1 MPFPFYN
8 VGAPTQLTK
17 NSITNTATSLGL
29 RDFLLNRNL
38 SPRYPQLSTSLN
50 GSPRIGEPVLETS
63 INGNSNVIPI
73 GLPLEVEGLNNYNTA
88 ILPNKF
94 KNDDGISP
102 TLLNID
108 DIQTIQGVFG
118 SVDYPQGTQSY
129 PISATQDVSNFGLL
143 GKTEFAEFRKK
154 ITLYNQYLD
163 ASKQLDVSDYISLQ
177 PVEINRQIK
186 GYLDEYGALN
196 VGDSGSVE
204 AANIIGSILNG
215 QGLGFAKAGI
225 VTNFDIRSSLA
236 GRVLG
241 AVGAINDTKLGMIGA
256 QQLAL
261 SLANNAAFNTQQNI
275 LGALNVSDNML
286 SIAKGNGTTG
296 FRPNYKITIPS
307 STAGQVFDYTA
318 SILGFTV
325 PRSYLSDAGSI
336 FTSEYSSGNIE
347 RANAMIEN
355 TGKGQVVALITN
367 ANANLIGTG
376 EYDNP
381 DNTPF
386 RSGYA
391 PGYLNNKGEK
401 AINPNLYA
409 FYNSDK
415 ATIYNFIAQPSDPKN
430 VIPEISYQRDKMV
443 SDYGFKSPEE
453 TFTGPRG
460 NVGYNNRKISDVGFT
475 WTTGNGDAVNASTE
489 FDELIEGEDLHTKK
503 SLLFKTQKLF
513 NSVGMKSIVSVKG
526 EMGQTSSQI
535 QTANADGISK
545 GSAVLSG
552 SLYNANG
559 VVDKG
564 ANAENTFCRSWTTLN
579 RYDTVSK
586 MVRKSGL
593 NATVPYRFQ
602 TINSTLDDNG
612 FPKIAPY
619 TTDIQ
624 NDPAKGTKTNPKN
637 YMFSIENLAWQ
648 DDIADLPP
656 VEIGSGDLT
665 TGKRGRIMWF
675 PPYNIQFSETS
686 SVDWETN
693 KFIGRGEP
701 IYTYNN
707 TERSGNLSFSIIV
720 DHSSYM
726 NSFRGTNGPEDN
738 YVASFVAGCVEPSIA
753 FADKLTV
760 SNESSNGNNLNLFP
774 QKVEIEPEV
783 PPVNFSVYYPNDV
796 YDILTITDLGY
807 ENGLQN
813 DFNNGNAIVGTTK
826 IDYSNDGKG
835 TGFGIGLIRGQVTPQ
850 KDSDGG
856 PISPETFSTYYDG
869 YNYGLNG
876 SLKVD
881 PNGPV
886 YSGLS
891 DPAFLPALEN
901 YLETKGVYCTITIQS
916 YASPQGVKETND
928 ILAQKRTESIYNYL
942 NANLNI
948 SNKTNRLKVIKTSKA
963 LTGTGCKVDGNS
975 DEQQCKLDR
984 KSDVSFAFSP
994 ELAQQDTITP
1004 NGVNQAP
1011 QQNRRINTKI
1021 INKLYD
1027 ESNYFDKLADTD
1039 KFVFD
1044 SFREK
1049 IKYFHPSFHSMT
1061 PEGLNSRLTF
1071 LHQCTRQGPTLE
1083 TLGAKNLAFGR
1094 PPICILRIGDFYN
1107 TKVIIDNLTIDY
1119 EPIVWDLNPE
1129 GIGVQPMIA
1138 NVNLSIKFIG
1148 GSSLLGPINKL
1159 QNALS
1164 FNYYANTHVY
1174 DPRADYIAKKTERTG
1189 AAAGAAAGAGAG
1201 ADVNTDL
1208 VDWEIVNGVSN
1219 VNVPEYR
1226 NVTIINTPVEPVTNQ
1241 ILANDVATG
1250 PTTPPPANVEPPA
1263 QLGSD
1268 KDIYLNGN
1276 LFARYSLNIDYTD
1289 KGDLTGD
1296 FYILD
1301 NNDLLNSEHV
1311 AKLQILSSGIGGAWV
1326 DIVSFTIAGPTT
1338 PNGIAGKGSFTTSN
1352 NNWRQILTDYT
1363 NNNKLNF
1370 RVIIPEW
1377 SMLFFNEF
1385 FYLPYDCPAEDYKYG
1400 DLLDSYDFEN
1410 INNNPCLSCYPNP
1423 YTATKPVMI
1432 NGIECPLSGTT
1443 T

>member
-102 TLLNID
+102 TLVNID

-118 SVDYPQGTQSY
+118 SIDYPQGTQSY

-177 PVEINRQIK
+177 PIEVKQQIK

-196 VGDSGSVE
+196 VGESGSVE

-215 QGLGFAKAGI
+215 QGLGFTKAGI
-225 VTNFDIRSSLA
+225 VTNFDIRSTLA

-241 AVGAINDTKLGMIGA
+241 ATGAINDTKLGMIGA

-261 SLANNAAFNTQQNI
+261 SLANNAAFNTQQDI

-318 SILGFTV
+318 SVLGFTV
-325 PRSYLSDAGSI
+325 PRSFLSDAGSI
-336 FTSEYSSGNIE
+336 FTSDYNSGNIE

-376 EYDNP
+376 QYDNP

-386 RSGYA
+386 RSGYS

-453 TFTGPRG
+453 TFNGPRG

-475 WTTGNGDAVNASTE
+475 WTTRTGEAVNSSTE

-513 NSVGMKSIVSVKG
+513 NSIGMKTIVSVKG

-535 QTANADGISK
+535 QTANADGVSK

-564 ANAENTFCRSWTTLN
+564 ANAENTFCRSWTTLE

-593 NATVPYRFQ
+593 NTTVPYRFQ

-648 DDIADLPP
+648 DNIADLPP

-760 SNESSNGNNLNLFP
+760 SNKLGNGDNLRLFP
-774 QKVEIEPEV
+774 QQVVIEQEV
-783 PPVNFSVYYPNDV
+783 PPVSFSVYYPNDV
-796 YDILTITDLGY
+796 YDIRTITDLGY

-813 DFNNGNAIVGTTK
+813 NYNNNNAIVGTVP
-826 IDYSNDGKG
+826 IDYTNDGKG
-835 TGFGIGLIRGQVTPQ
+835 TGFGIGLIQGQITPQ
-850 KDSDGG
+850 IGG
-856 PISPETFSTYYDG
+856 TSTSTTFSTYNDG

-901 YLETKGVYCTITIQS
+901 YLETKCVYCTVTIQS
-916 YASPQGVKETND
+916 YASPQGNTKSNDELALNRTND
-928 ILAQKRTESIYNYL
+928 IYIYL
-942 NANLNI
+942 DKNLNI
-948 SNKTNRLKVIKTSKA
+948 SNKENRLKVIKTSKA
-963 LTGTGCKVDGNS
+963 LTGTGCIVGGKS
-975 DEQQCKLDR
+975 DEAQCKIDR
-984 KSDVSFAFSP
+984 RSDVSFAFSP

-1004 NGVNQAP
+1004 NGVNQTP

-1021 INKLYD
+1021 TNKLYD
-1027 ESNYFDKLADTD
+1027 ESNYFDKLANAD

-1083 TLGAKNLAFGR
+1083 KLGAVNLAFGR

-1107 TKVIIDNLTIDY
+1107 TKVIIDNITIDY

-1174 DPRADYIAKKTERTG
+1174 DPRADYIAKKTEITG

-1219 VNVPEYR
+1219 VNIPKYR
-1226 NVTIINTPVEPVTNQ
+1226 DVTITNTPLEPVTNQ
-1241 ILANDVATG
+1241 VSANNVATG
-1250 PTTPPPANVEPPA
+1250 PTVPASANVSAPSINGGTPSITGIKSVYISSTGKPNSYTVKIKLSQSGLYDVFGDTATQIVSNDELSGFMSKGVKLILLATPNPTNNSIIEEVINNTNITSYVNYLESKTA
-1263 QLGSD
+1263 VNLFTDGYLMGVSD
-1268 KDIYLNGN
+1268 NTSTELIIDSGNYLLRVSYNGN
-1276 LFARYSLNIDYTD
+1276 PIAN
-1289 KGDLTGD
+1289 
-1296 FYILD
+1296 
-1301 NNDLLNSEHV
+1301 
-1311 AKLQILSSGIGGAWV
+1311 LQVVVNA
-1326 DIVSFTIAGPTT
+1326 TT
-1338 PNGIAGKGSFTTSN
+1338 
-1352 NNWRQILTDYT
+1352 
-1363 NNNKLNF
+1363 
-1370 RVIIPEW
+1370 
-1377 SMLFFNEF
+1377 EF
-1385 FYLPYDCPAEDYKYG
+1385 KY
-1400 DLLDSYDFEN
+1400 N
-1410 INNNPCLSCYPNP
+1410 Q
-1423 YTATKPVMI
+1423 
-1432 NGIECPLSGTT
+1432 
-1443 T
+1443 

>member
-8 VGAPTQLTK
+8 VGAPTPLTK
-17 NSITNTATSLGL
+17 NSITNTATNLGL

-63 INGNSNVIPI
+63 INSNSNIIPI

-118 SVDYPQGTQSY
+118 SIDYPQGTQSY

-154 ITLYNQYLD
+154 MTLYNQYLD
-163 ASKQLDVSDYISLQ
+163 VSKQLDVSDYISLQ
-177 PVEINRQIK
+177 PVEIKQQIK

-215 QGLGFAKAGI
+215 QGLGFTKAGI

-241 AVGAINDTKLGMIGA
+241 AAGAINDTKLGMIGA

-261 SLANNAAFNTQQNI
+261 SLANNAAFNVQQDI

-286 SIAKGNGTTG
+286 SIAKGNGTAG

-307 STAGQVFDYTA
+307 STEGNVFDYTA

-325 PRSYLSDAGSI
+325 PRSYLSDAGSL
-336 FTSEYSSGNIE
+336 FTSENSSGNIE
-347 RANAMIEN
+347 RANSMIEN

-367 ANANLIGTG
+367 ANANLIGSG

-386 RSGYA
+386 RSGYS

-409 FYNSDK
+409 FYNADK

-430 VIPEISYQRDKMV
+430 VIPEISYQRSKMV
-443 SDYGFKSPEE
+443 SNYGFKSPEE
-453 TFTGPRG
+453 TFNGPRG
-460 NVGYNNRKISDVGFT
+460 NVGYDNRKLSDVGFT
-475 WTTGNGDAVNASTE
+475 WTTGNGDALNSSIE
-489 FDELIEGEDLHTKK
+489 FDELLVGDDLHTKK
-503 SLLFKTQKLF
+503 SLLLKTQKLF
-513 NSVGMKSIVSVKG
+513 NSNGMLNIVSVKG
-526 EMGQTSSQI
+526 SNKNQNSSQI
-535 QTANADGISK
+535 ETANGSLFSK
-545 GSAVLSG
+545 GSAVIRGDRYTS
-552 SLYNANG
+552 NG
-559 VVDKG
+559 IFDGKKDT
-564 ANAENTFCRSWTTLN
+564 AENTFCRSWTTLD

-593 NATVPYRFQ
+593 NETVPYRFQ

-648 DDIADLPP
+648 DDIANLPP

-726 NSFRGTNGPEDN
+726 NSFRGSNGPDDN
-738 YVASFVAGCVEPSIA
+738 YVASFVAGCVEPSSV
-753 FADKLTV
+753 FADKLTI
-760 SNESSNGNNLNLFP
+760 SDKSSIADSLRLFP
-774 QKVEIEPEV
+774 QQTVIEPDV
-783 PPVNFSVYYPNDV
+783 PPVSFSIYYPNDV
-796 YDILTITDLGY
+796 YDISTIIDLGY
-807 ENGLQN
+807 ENGKQN
-813 DFNNGNAIVGTTK
+813 DFNNGNAIVGTVP
-826 IDYSNDGKG
+826 IDYTTNGKG

-850 KDSDGG
+850 KDSNGG
-856 PISPETFSTYYDG
+856 VINPITYSSYNDG

-876 SLKVD
+876 PLKVD

-886 YSGLS
+886 YSGIS
-891 DPAFLPALEN
+891 DPAYLPALEA
-901 YLETKGVYCTITIQS
+901 YLENNCKYCTVTIQS
-916 YASPQGVKETND
+916 YASPQGVTATNI
-928 ILAQKRTESIYNYL
+928 ILAKERTNSIYNYL

-948 SNKTNRLKVIKTSKA
+948 TNKSKRLFVSTTSKA
-963 LTGTGCKVDGNS
+963 LTGTGCIVGGLS
-975 DEQQCKLDR
+975 DEKPCKEDR
-984 KSDVSFAFSP
+984 RSDVSFVFSP
-994 ELAQQDTITP
+994 ELAQEDNVIPSST
-1004 NGVNQAP
+1004 NQAS
-1011 QQNRRINTKI
+1011 QQSRSINTKI
-1021 INKLYD
+1021 TNRLYD
-1027 ESNYFDKLADTD
+1027 ESNYFEQLTDTD
-1039 KFVFD
+1039 TFVFD

-1049 IKYFHPSFHSMT
+1049 IKYFHPGFHSMT

-1083 TLGAKNLAFGR
+1083 NLGADNLAFGR

-1119 EPIVWDLNPE
+1119 EPLVWDLNPE

-1174 DPRADYIAKKTERTG
+1174 DPRADYLAKKPTSAIAENTQNTTTQNATQ
-1189 AAAGAAAGAGAG
+1189 AADTLEEWG
-1201 ADVNTDL
+1201 
-1208 VDWEIVNGVSN
+1208 IVNGIRN
-1219 VNVPEYR
+1219 VNISEYR
-1226 NVTIINTPVEPVTNQ
+1226 DVVITSSPIQPVTNQ
-1241 ILANDVATG
+1241 ITDNNVTTG
-1250 PTTPPPANVEPPA
+1250 PLVPASANVPA
-1263 QLGSD
+1263 PSITGGTPTITGIKSVYITSTG
-1268 KDIYLNGN
+1268 KPN
-1276 LFARYSLNIDYTD
+1276 SYTVRVKLSQSGLYD
-1289 KGDLTGD
+1289 VFGDT
-1296 FYILD
+1296 
-1301 NNDLLNSEHV
+1301 
-1311 AKLQILSSGIGGAWV
+1311 ATQ
-1326 DIVSFTIAGPTT
+1326 IVSNDELSRFMSKGIKLILLAT
-1338 PNGIAGKGSFTTSN
+1338 PNP
-1352 NNWRQILTDYT
+1352 T
-1363 NNNKLNF
+1363 NNS
-1370 RVIIPEW
+1370 IIE
-1377 SMLFFNEF
+1377 EI
-1385 FYLPYDCPAEDYKYG
+1385 
-1400 DLLDSYDFEN
+1400 
-1410 INNNPCLSCYPNP
+1410 INNNNITSYVNANGFNKSAVNLFTDGYLMGVSDNKSTELIIDSGNYLLRVSYNGNP
-1423 YTATKPVMI
+1423 VANLQVVVNATTEFKY
-1432 NGIECPLSGTT
+1432 NQ
-1443 T
+1443 